1 MAVAWTQAVVVSH
14 TPATPDI
21 AVIDLAPGREGV
33 EFPAYTAGAHV
44 DVLTASGLVRQY
56 SLCGPPETGRYR
68 LAVLNEPESRGGSR
82 EMHALRVSDRLRVSA
97 PRNRFPLVTAR
108 RHVLF
113 AGGIGITPMLAMLRQ
128 LEREGG
134 DYALHYCAR
143 SRARAAFV
151 PELAGNPRVTLH
163 FDDEGPDQSLDVARD
178 LGDPRPD
185 TAVYVCGPG
194 GFMDHVLGE
203 AEALGWPPRALHK
216 ERFARQ
222 HPTGAPGTADSGG
235 FTVRLASTGAE
246 YAVPEG
252 RGVLDVLLENG
263 VDAPYSCQLG
273 ICGECVVRVLAGD
286 PDHRDEVLTD
296 GERAEGMFAICTS
309 RAITRVLELDL

>member
-1 MAVAWTQAVVVSH
+1 MVVTWTEAVVVSH

-21 AVIDLAPGREGV
+21 AVIDLAPGEGA

-68 LAVLNEPESRGGSR
+68 LAVLNEPQSRGGSR
-82 EMHALRVSDRLRVSA
+82 EMHALRVSDRLRISA
-97 PRNRFPLVTAR
+97 PRNRFPLVTAQ
-108 RHVLF
+108 RHLLF
-113 AGGIGITPMLAMLRQ
+113 AGGIGITPILAMLRQ
-128 LEREGG
+128 LEYEGG
-134 DYALHYCAR
+134 DFTLHYCAR
-143 SRARAAFV
+143 SRDRAAFV
-151 PELAGNPRVTLH
+151 TELQGNPRVALH
-163 FDDEGPDQSLDVARD
+163 FDDEEPGQRLDVARD

-203 AEALGWPPRALHK
+203 AEALGWPPQSLHK
-216 ERFARQ
+216 ERFAKQ
-222 HPTGAPGTADSGG
+222 DPAGAPDTAGSDGG

-263 VDAPYSCQLG
+263 IDTPYSCQLG
-273 ICGECVVRVLAGD
+273 ICGECVVKVLAGD
-286 PDHRDEVLTD
+286 PDHRDDVLTD

-309 RAITRVLELDL
+309 RATTPVLELDL